1 MSYISELRQAVGHRP
16 LVLVGTVLLLRR
28 DDGEVLFLQRSDN
41 LLWCTPGGMVDP
53 GESVEDAVRRE
64 LREETGLSVSDL
76 CLVEVASGPGQYYV
90 YPNGDEVHN
99 VTIVYS
105 GDPVPAESCEL
116 DGETLAARW
125 YPAVEAEFPPLS
137 PPTAALFQR
146 PQVRRALGL
155 NPQGPGAA

>member
-16 LVLVGTVLLLRR
+16 LVLVGTVLILQR
-28 DDGEVLFLQRSDN
+28 DGEVLFLQRSDN

-53 GESVEDAVRRE
+53 GECVEDAIRRE

-76 CLVEVASGPGQYYV
+76 CLIDVASGPDQHYV

-105 GDPVPAESCEL
+105 GQTVPAEACEL
-116 DGETLAARW
+116 DGESLVARW

-137 PPTAALFQR
+137 PPTAALFRR

-155 NPQGPGAA
+155 SPQGVGVA